1 MPQTKQERK
10 PLRPVGVRLEESVL
24 MYLDDLAERDERS
37 RNYFINRIIRE
48 HAQQNG
54 SPFVKSK
61 VNKLAEA
68 RG

>member
-1 MPQTKQERK
+1 MPQAKPERK

-24 MYLDDLAERDERS
+24 LYLDDLAVRDERS

-48 HAQQNG
+48 HAQHNN
-54 SPFVKSK
+54 SPFVKPK
-61 VNKLAEA
+61 EKKRAEA